1 MSHLR
6 INPNLFNFLLISLSL
21 ILNFQPLLAV
31 RPLFFDVVHGTPTP
45 PQTLLLSQTMLQS
58 LRSDDPPENSTPSG
72 CNHANNGG
80 KPCPPLP
87 PLDTRNFAVHA
98 APSLMTSS
106 QTAGF
111 QDLRGAPVSS
121 GPSGCNHSNNG
132 GKPCP
137 PIQLGSK
144 KNTGAGHHVHGAPNE
159 SFHQI
164 LIQSLRSDIG
174 PPVASG
180 PSGCTH
186 TPGEPGMPC
195 PPLGSKNFAGVV
207 SL

>member
-6 INPNLFNFLLISLSL
+6 INPNLFNFLLISLSM

-45 PQTLLLSQTMLQS
+45 PQTILLSQTMLQS
-58 LRSDDPPENSTPSG
+58 LRSDPPENSTPSG

-80 KPCPPLP
+80 KTCPPLP
-87 PLDTRNFAVHA
+87 PLSSLDTRNFAVHA
-98 APSLMTSS
+98 APPLMTSS

-111 QDLRGAPVSS
+111 QVQREPPVSS

-159 SFHQI
+159 SFQQI
-164 LIQSLRSDIG
+164 LIQSLRTA
-174 PPVASG
+174 PVASG